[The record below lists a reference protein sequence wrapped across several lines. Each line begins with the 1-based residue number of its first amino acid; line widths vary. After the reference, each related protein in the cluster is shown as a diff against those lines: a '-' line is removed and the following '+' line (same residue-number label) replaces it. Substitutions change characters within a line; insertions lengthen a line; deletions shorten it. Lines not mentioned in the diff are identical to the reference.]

1 VNLGLIYVIEED
13 SGLSKNNFTMPRAK
27 IPRKSTN
34 IDMTAMCDVAFLLLS
49 FFILATKFK
58 PPEALTVVTPSSVS
72 SKIAPDKNVVLIT
85 MDKDDKVY
93 FSISDGN
100 SAEKKEVIDAI
111 NTSKNLGL
119 TDAEKRNFSSNASAY
134 IGVPFS
140 QLKSFLDHSPEEV
153 KNLKLPGIPTKDS
166 TNNELRDWVAA
177 AVAAFQGAKMN
188 ILVKGDDAAK
198 FPSFDGVIW
207 AFKKNDQMKFQLVTN
222 PVAAPAGSEL
232 DKIQTASGS
241 KSSE

>member
-1 VNLGLIYVIEED
+1 
-13 SGLSKNNFTMPRAK
+13 MPRAK

-85 MDKDDKVY
+85 MDRDDKVY
-93 FSISDGN
+93 FSVSDGN
-100 SAEKKEVIDAI
+100 QSEKKDIIDAI
-111 NTSKNLGL
+111 NTQKNLGL
-119 TDAEKRNFSSNASAY
+119 TDAEKKNFYANPTAY

-140 QLKSFLDHSPEEV
+140 QLKSFLDHNPDEI
-153 KNLKLPGIPTKDS
+153 KNMKLPGIPVKDS
-166 TNNELRDWVAA
+166 TNNELRDWMAA
-177 AVAAFQGAKMN
+177 ASAAAGNGGFSGGHMN

-207 AFKKNDQMKFQLVTN
+207 AFKKNDQMKFQMVTN
-222 PVAAPAGSEL
+222 PVAAPPGSEL
-232 DKIQTASGS
+232 DKAQQQTGS
-241 KSSE
+241 KSSEQ